1 MFDRV
6 SDTSLD
12 LIMITSLNPLSANP
26 QNGQTYLNNS
36 SAFADKLLECVWSFC
51 GAGAKKGYFFNH
63 EIFLFAL
70 TYLFLLFV
78 FV

>member
-36 SAFADKLLECVWSFC
+36 STFADKLLECVWPFC
-51 GAGAKKGYFFNH
+51 GAGAKKG
-63 EIFLFAL
+63 
-70 TYLFLLFV
+70 
-78 FV
+78 